1 LLRHPEN
8 PTDQRYLL
16 QVSSSLFRG
25 EIIMLSR
32 KLFSTTI
39 AILTSVAAVCAQTP
53 VRQQNPDTISVSTA
67 EVRVDVVV
75 RDKKGHAI
83 KDLNNSDFEV
93 FEDGVKQDISSFRFV
108 GAADPVKTAAPT
120 ATTAENTPGQVETST
135 ANAATTSNGVTA
147 IAFVF
152 DRLSPESR
160 RRATDAAKSYLE
172 SSVDKNE
179 LAGVFVTDLSVGVL
193 QPYTNDHELA
203 KAGIEKLGGYAP
215 ASFSSNSSRIQA
227 DRQALSGTFTTKASD
242 ANFKDMGPTTHLL
255 ELELRTL
262 ERWEEFQR
270 EQQGDAT
277 ARGLLFVAS
286 SLRSL
291 PGRKAVL
298 FFSEGLVL
306 PPSVI
311 ESFNAVINQANR
323 NNVSFYTIDAAGLR
337 VESKTAATSREIN
350 SQTELR
356 MAQQAAG
363 TETMGPMTKGLE
375 RNEDMLRAS
384 PDSGLGRL
392 ANETGGFLIT
402 DSNDLKGRL
411 QSVDED
417 LHSYYLMSY
426 TSKNASYDGHFRK
439 IEVKVKRSNVN
450 IQSRKGYYAIKNTFS
465 TPVLNYE
472 VAALAALENTPKA
485 NSFSFYTGAFNF
497 PEPDRTG
504 LVPVIV
510 DFPLSPFTYRVDQ
523 AKKVYNTDFSIVAL
537 IKDQSGQVVD
547 KLSNQYRLTGAADKI
562 AETKPTRALFYR
574 ETELAP
580 GHYTMDVIAYD
591 APSGISSVRTT
602 TLDVADSND
611 KLRLSDVTIISRG
624 EAANGA
630 DQQRSNPFH
639 VGDVMVSPNLG
650 EPIKRSAMKQV
661 PFYFTAYVPAGSTAK
676 PKLMIELQRDGKA
689 VLQLPGDL
697 PAADALGR
705 IQFIAALPVDKVP
718 AGAYDLKI
726 TISSDAT
733 NVTTTRHFTVED

>member
-1 LLRHPEN
+1 
-8 PTDQRYLL
+8 
-16 QVSSSLFRG
+16 
-25 EIIMLSR
+25 MLSR
-32 KLFSTTI
+32 KLLSITI
-39 AILTSVAAVCAQTP
+39 AILTSVATVGAQTP

-108 GAADPVKTAAPT
+108 GAADPVKTAAPNT
-120 ATTAENTPGQVETST
+120 AAENTPGQPADIST
-135 ANAATTSNGVTA
+135 PGTTNTASSPTGVTA
-147 IAFVF
+147 VAFVF

-179 LAGVFVTDLSVGVL
+179 LTGVFVTDLSVAVL
-193 QPYTNDHELA
+193 QPYTNNHELA
-203 KAGIEKLGGYAP
+203 KAGIEKLTGYAP
-215 ASFSSNSSRIQA
+215 SAFNSNSSRIQA
-227 DRQALSGTFTTKASD
+227 DRQALSGTLITKASD
-242 ANFKDMGPTTHLL
+242 ANFKDMGPATHQL

-270 EQQGDAT
+270 DQQGDAT

-291 PGRKAVL
+291 PGRKAVI

-306 PPSVI
+306 PTSVM

-323 NNVSFYTIDAAGLR
+323 NNVSFYAIDAAGLR
-337 VESKTAATSREIN
+337 TESKTAATNREIN
-350 SQTELR
+350 SQSELR

-363 TETMGPMTKGLE
+363 TEVMGPMSKDLE
-375 RNEDMLRAS
+375 RNEDALRQN

-426 TSKNASYDGHFRK
+426 ASKNANYDGHFRK
-439 IEVKVKRSNVN
+439 IEVKVKRSSVNV
-450 IQSRKGYYAIKNTFS
+450 QSRKGYYAIKNTFS
-465 TPVLNYE
+465 TPIMNYE
-472 VAALAALENTPKA
+472 VPALAALENAPKA
-485 NSFSFYTGAFNF
+485 NSFSFYPGAFNF

-510 DFPLSPFTYRVDQ
+510 DFPLSPFTFRLDQ
-523 AKKVYNTDFSIVAL
+523 TKKVYNTDFSIVAL
-537 IKDQSGQVVD
+537 IKDESGQVVD
-547 KLSNQYRLTGAADKI
+547 KLSSQYRLNGAADKVE
-562 AETKPTRALFYR
+562 ETKHTRALFYR

-591 APSGISSVRTT
+591 APSGVSSVRTS
-602 TLDVADSND
+602 TLEVADNGDD

-624 EAANGA
+624 ESANGA

-650 EPIKRSAMKQV
+650 ETIKRSALKQV
-661 PFYFTAYVPAGSTAK
+661 PFYFTVYVSAGSTAK

-689 VLQLPGDL
+689 VLQLPGEL

-718 AGAYDLKI
+718 AGAYALKI
-726 TISSDAT
+726 TVSNDTT